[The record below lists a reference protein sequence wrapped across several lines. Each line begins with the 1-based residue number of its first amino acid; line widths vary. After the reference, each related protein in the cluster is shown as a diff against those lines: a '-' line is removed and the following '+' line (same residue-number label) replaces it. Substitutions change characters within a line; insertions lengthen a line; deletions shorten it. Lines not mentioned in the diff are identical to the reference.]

1 MNQRDTFAESRVPKW
16 LGTFTPPAPYRVF
29 RLVAKQDELADRIH
43 TAKAAIDSAAHVTPP
58 TEINME
64 QSIARNLLQVSLKE
78 FKLATKVFTRKRL
91 QMGPVLLAYEGGYL
105 SIESGEVTVVMHAT
119 GEWHGRATFSPQVMR
134 ALAMVPP
141 AQNPIPIAYADGH
154 LLIGSMTITCDW
166 NIVGEAFV
174 RDLENPSII
183 DLLALERTLPRAQI
197 KGSELGKR
205 IRSAQDKTERRI
217 RNAAA
222 QLADLEITEA
232 EIRALVEA
240 RIASRMD
247 Q

>member
-1 MNQRDTFAESRVPKW
+1 
-16 LGTFTPPAPYRVF
+16 
-29 RLVAKQDELADRIH
+29 
-43 TAKAAIDSAAHVTPP
+43 
-58 TEINME
+58 ME

-91 QMGPVLLAYEGGYL
+91 QMGTVLLAYEGGFL
-105 SIESGEVTVVMHAT
+105 SIESGEVTVVMNAT

-174 RDLENPSII
+174 HNLENPSII
-183 DLLALERTLPRAQI
+183 DLLALERTLSRAKI

-205 IRSAQDKTERRI
+205 IRSAQEKAERRI
-217 RNAAA
+217 KNAVV

-232 EIRALVEA
+232 EIRAMVES
-240 RIASRMD
+240 RIGRRLK
-247 Q
+247 QTP